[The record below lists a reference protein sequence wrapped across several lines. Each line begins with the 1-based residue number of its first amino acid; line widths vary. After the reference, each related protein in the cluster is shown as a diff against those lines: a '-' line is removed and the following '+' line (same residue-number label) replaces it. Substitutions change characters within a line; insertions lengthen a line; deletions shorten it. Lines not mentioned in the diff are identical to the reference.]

1 MAELAAEQPRRIVGI
16 VTDIRDGGLNQ
27 DPQPVMYIPN
37 AQVPDALNAL
47 NVRLTPLAWV
57 IRTRQNPALLSKT
70 IEAEL
75 RQTSGLPVSEIRT
88 MDEVVSRSIS
98 RQQFNMLLMSIF
110 GVAALLLAGIG
121 VYGLMSYSV
130 QQRTQE
136 IGIRMALG
144 AAASD
149 VRRMVV
155 VQGMTFAL
163 IGVVAGT
170 SAAFGLARLIAS
182 FLYGVKPWDPPVFA
196 TVPLLL
202 TLVAL
207 IAILVPAMRATRV
220 APTEALRYE

>member
-1 MAELAAEQPRRIVGI
+1 
-16 VTDIRDGGLNQ
+16 
-27 DPQPVMYIPN
+27 
-37 AQVPDALNAL
+37 
-47 NVRLTPLAWV
+47 
-57 IRTRQNPALLSKT
+57 
-70 IEAEL
+70 
-75 RQTSGLPVSEIRT
+75 

-149 VRRMVV
+149 VRGMVV
-155 VQGMTFAL
+155 FQGMTFAL

-182 FLYGVKPWDPPVFA
+182 FLYGVKPWDLPVFA

-207 IAILVPAMRATRV
+207 VAILVPAIRATRV

>member
-1 MAELAAEQPRRIVGI
+1 MNSIVSGQHDTWPSSRRPRVLAAEIMSRSANTAPGLVPLCSSAAIITGRPARTLHGRSGI
-16 VTDIRDGGLNQ
+16 YVRFDQQLTRP
-27 DPQPVMYIPN
+27 DP
-37 AQVPDALNAL
+37 
-47 NVRLTPLAWV
+47 
-57 IRTRQNPALLSKT
+57 RTR
-70 IEAEL
+70 
-75 RQTSGLPVSEIRT
+75 RGL
-88 MDEVVSRSIS
+88 
-98 RQQFNMLLMSIF
+98 SIF

-144 AAASD
+144 AATSD

-155 VQGMTFAL
+155 LQGMTFAL

-170 SAAFGLARLIAS
+170 AAAFGLARLIAT
-182 FLYGVKPWDPPVFA
+182 FLYGVKPCDPSVFA

-207 IAILVPAMRATRV
+207 IAILVPAVRATRV